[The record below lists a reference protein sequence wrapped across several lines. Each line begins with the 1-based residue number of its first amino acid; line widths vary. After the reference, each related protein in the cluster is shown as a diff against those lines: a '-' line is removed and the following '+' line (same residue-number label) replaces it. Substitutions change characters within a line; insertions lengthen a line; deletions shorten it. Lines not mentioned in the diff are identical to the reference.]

1 MCLFLLGSAT
11 KYDVPRGVASA
22 SLSMAMASGPYGS
35 IYDLLDVLF
44 VSRCAQTALD
54 RQGWPVSRVLAS
66 KLSHAER
73 LLLAYLLVFCSACT
87 NVDSCIDQIKTVSS
101 LSKGD
106 TADTRWWN
114 RVPRLV

>member
-1 MCLFLLGSAT
+1 
-11 KYDVPRGVASA
+11 
-22 SLSMAMASGPYGS
+22 MAMASGPYGS

-101 LSKGD
+101 LSKVE
-106 TADTRWWN
+106 WFFFS
-114 RVPRLV
+114 